1 MKSHAQALQAF
12 ARKMALL
19 LMLRGAVRWMTVWFF
34 VWGVVVLAA
43 RISGTLGLKPLL
55 IGLAGAIPAA
65 LVAAAMERRKVA
77 AFAQVRAAY
86 DGLNQCGGVVMA
98 EEAAEMSAWHAN
110 LPQPSSPALRW
121 RSGRSVG
128 FLGLSI
134 VFAAVTLCL
143 PDRFTALAATRPLEI
158 GKLVGELRSEV
169 QTLKE
174 EKILEPTKAEE
185 LQKQLARLKEQSS
198 AVDPNKTWEAL
209 DHIKE
214 ANSDLSRQAAEEAVS
229 KTTSL
234 SEAQTLA
241 AALQQASESG
251 MGEDTAT
258 RAAQDLASML
268 KAAKLED
275 GLINGSI
282 PPELLSQLNGMN
294 KEDLAKLLDAI
305 QFNKSTLGK
314 TVTNLA
320 NLKMID
326 AKFLSQCKNAGQCKT
341 PGALSQFLSTCT
353 NGSCSSFSELTYSY
367 CRGGLSRGPGAAPM
381 TWKDE
386 SSSDGAKFKEQA
398 LPPSNQTSESQF
410 VGVSRTA
417 PELTDGNTVA
427 EHGALANADS
437 SGGAA
442 YSQVVL
448 PRHKQTVQRFF
459 KRDE

>member
-1 MKSHAQALQAF
+1 MKSHAQALQTF

-43 RISGTLGLKPLL
+43 RISGMLRLEPLL
-55 IGLAGAIPAA
+55 IGLAGAVPLALLAA
-65 LVAAAMERRKVA
+65 VMERRKVA

-98 EEAAEMSAWHAN
+98 EETAEMSAWQAN

-121 RSGRSVG
+121 RSGRSLG
-128 FLGLSI
+128 FLGLSLLF
-134 VFAAVTLCL
+134 VGVTLCL
-143 PDRFTALAATRPLEI
+143 PERFTTLAATRPLEI
-158 GKLVGELRSEV
+158 GKLVGELRAEV
-169 QTLKE
+169 ETLKQ
-174 EKILEPTKAEE
+174 EKILEANKAED

-214 ANSDLSRQAAEEAVS
+214 GNSDMSRQAAEEALS

-234 SEAQTLA
+234 TEAETLA

-251 MGEDTAT
+251 MGQDTAT
-258 RAAQDLASML
+258 RAAQDLAGML

-275 GLINGSI
+275 GLLNGAI
-282 PPELLSQLNGMN
+282 PPELLSQLNGLN
-294 KEDLAKLLDAI
+294 KEDLEKLLNAI
-305 QFNKSTLGK
+305 EFSKSSLGK
-314 TVTNLA
+314 TLTNLA
-320 NLKMID
+320 NLKLID
-326 AKFLSQCKNAGQCKT
+326 AKFLSQCKNAGQCKN
-341 PGALSQFLSTCT
+341 PGALADFLSTCT
-353 NGSCSSFSELTYSY
+353 NSCNSFCELTLSY
-367 CRGGLSRGPGAAPM
+367 CRGGVNRGRGDAPM

-386 SSSDGAKFKEQA
+386 SSSDGAKFKEHA
-398 LPPSNQTSESQF
+398 LPPSSQTSDSQF

-417 PELTDGNTVA
+417 PELSGETVTA
-427 EHGALANADS
+427 EHGALAGAQS

-442 YSQVVL
+442 NSQVVL